1 MTLTL
6 ESIKAEQSKLAY
18 MIARLEAQAG
28 RTIDFPAATITLAQ
42 GEHYAGIIIGED
54 NVPSYHLIL
63 LQGAGED
70 MDWSDAKAWAV
81 QNGGDLPNRREQ
93 SLLYANCKDQFSGE
107 WYWSSEAHEDSRYAW
122 AQYFG
127 LGHQDSCHSY
137 TDDQFWARA
146 VRRLVIE

>member
-6 ESIKAEQSKLAY
+6 ESIKAEQSKLAD

-54 NVPSYHLIL
+54 NAPSYHLIL

-70 MDWSDAKAWAV
+70 MDWSAAKAWAA
-81 QNGGDLPNRREQ
+81 QSGGELPIRREQ
-93 SLLYANCKDQFSGE
+93 SLLYANLKDQFADE
-107 WYWSSEAHEDSRYAW
+107 WYWSGEAHEDTRYAW
-122 AQYFG
+122 AQYFNIG
-127 LGHQDSCHSY
+127 LQDDY
-137 TDDQFWARA
+137 YADNQFRSRS

>member
-6 ESIKAEQSKLAY
+6 ESIKAEQTKLAD

-42 GEHYAGIIIGED
+42 GEHYAGIIIGKG
-54 NVPSYHLIL
+54 SYHLIL
-63 LQGAGED
+63 LPGEAD
-70 MDWSDAKAWAV
+70 DLNWSDAKAWAA
-81 QNGGDLPNRREQ
+81 QSGGDLPNRREQ

-107 WYWSSEAHEDSRYAW
+107 WYWSGEAHEDTRYAW

-127 LGHQDSCHSY
+127 NGFQDDGFTY
-137 TDDQFWARA
+137 IQFRARS
-146 VRRLVIE
+146 VRRLAIE